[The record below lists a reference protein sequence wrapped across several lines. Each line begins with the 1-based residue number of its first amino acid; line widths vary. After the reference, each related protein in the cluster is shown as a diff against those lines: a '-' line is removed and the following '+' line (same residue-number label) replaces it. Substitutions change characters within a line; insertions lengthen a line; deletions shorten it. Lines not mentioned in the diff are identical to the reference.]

1 MHPFPTCPE
10 ANRRN
15 TPESQK
21 VWLPKHK
28 ATVACHDATAQCISV
43 QHFSVSPSA
52 RLYYVTMHVVPCN
65 LQIKMLC
72 KRRITAFGCYL
83 NSKGSKTYCG
93 TAMRLTPENPH
104 ARCHSLY
111 ACEWSMVI
119 REVLKLSIL
128 LSHFRPQESQ
138 NICTT
143 SDKVSTAQSYERTQ
157 NSADPGQK
165 RRGAH
170 TTRIQKMSST
180 TTTMSACDDD
190 AEADADDGTTM
201 PAAAADD
208 RRRMTDD
215 RQQ

>member
-1 MHPFPTCPE
+1 MM
-10 ANRRN
+10 
-15 TPESQK
+15 Q
-21 VWLPKHK
+21 
-28 ATVACHDATAQCISV
+28 HDATAQCISV

-104 ARCHSLY
+104 APCHSLY

-138 NICTT
+138 NMCTT

-157 NSADPGQK
+157 NSADPGQG
-165 RRGAH
+165 RRGSAH
-170 TTRIQKMSST
+170 NQNPKSVQHN
-180 TTTMSACDDD
+180 DDN
-190 AEADADDGTTM
+190 AGSGGGRPT
-201 PAAAADD
+201 ADD
-208 RRRMTDD
+208 RRPTTVEAVEAVEAVMAV
-215 RQQ
+215 QQHVVAPELLW